1 MNDTTFGQEWIPF
14 DVPQAIFVSEGCVVT
29 VANAVAIIVLL
40 RKSFRTKKSTF
51 FVLSMTVADLQA
63 GISGIL
69 NHSDIVILFWLNVTL
84 TASLLSLTG
93 VALERAYAVF
103 LPFKHRVSRTRT
115 YIIWIFL
122 LWTCSLN
129 SLFLR
134 RFEVLFHWYIMLGI
148 IACLAVITICYVSI
162 WIKMRFGKTFDNEQ
176 ASRKNAKL
184 AKTLSIVTLTTLAC
198 YLPYTIYLAIYG
210 MKTSTWATFV
220 ALGVFQMLLMS
231 NSFWNVL
238 VYSIRMPE
246 FRKELCNLARQCAI
260 YTSRRLFRAH
270 QYDRS
275 CQKSGERGNMSRDN
289 PAIVLGD
296 MASRDTSAERG
307 NMSRDSPAIVL
318 GDLASR
324 DTYAERGNMSRD
336 NPAIVLGDLASRD
349 TYAERGNMSRDNP
362 AIVLGDLASRDTYAE
377 RGKMSRD
384 NPAIVLGDL
393 ASRDTYAEKG
403 NMSRDNPA
411 IVLGDLATRDT
422 SPERGNMSSDN
433 CDSICIG

>member
-1 MNDTTFGQEWIPF
+1 MNNTTFGQGWIPF
-14 DVPQAIFVSEGCVVT
+14 DVSQAIYISEGCVVT
-29 VANAVAIIVLL
+29 VANAIAIIVLL
-40 RKSFRTKKSTF
+40 RKSFRAKKSTF
-51 FVLSMTVADLQA
+51 FVLSMTVADLQV

-69 NHSDIVILFWLNVTL
+69 YHLDIIYKFWLDVTVP
-84 TASLLSLTG
+84 ASLLSLTG
-93 VALERAYAVF
+93 VALERAYAVLF
-103 LPFKHRVSRTRT
+103 PFKHRVSRTRT
-115 YIIWIFL
+115 YIILIFL

-148 IACLAVITICYVSI
+148 NACLAVITICYVSI

-210 MKTSTWATFV
+210 MGKFTWATFV
-220 ALGVFQMLLMS
+220 TLGVFRMLLLS

-238 VYSIRMPE
+238 VYSIRMQE

-260 YTSRRLFRAH
+260 YTSRRRVRTH

-275 CQKSGERGNMSRDN
+275 CEKSEERGNMARDN
-289 PAIVLGD
+289 PAIVLC
-296 MASRDTSAERG
+296 
-307 NMSRDSPAIVL
+307 
-318 GDLASR
+318 DLASR

-349 TYAERGNMSRDNP
+349 TFAERGNMSRDSP
-362 AIVLGDLASRDTYAE
+362 DIVLGDLVLRDTYTE

-384 NPAIVLGDL
+384 NPAIVLVK
-393 ASRDTYAEKG
+393 SR
-403 NMSRDNPA
+403 
-411 IVLGDLATRDT
+411 I
-422 SPERGNMSSDN
+422 
-433 CDSICIG
+433 